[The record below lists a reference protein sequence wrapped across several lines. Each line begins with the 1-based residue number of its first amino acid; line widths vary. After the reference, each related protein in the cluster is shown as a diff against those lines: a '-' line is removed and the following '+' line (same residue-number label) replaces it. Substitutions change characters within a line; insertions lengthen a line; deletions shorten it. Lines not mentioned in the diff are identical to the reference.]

1 MQNKYVFIL
10 SLTFVCALLLS
21 LTSEGLRLKTEF
33 NIELDI
39 KKNILTVIGKQID
52 TLNDDEIINIYE
64 SNIFPALIDLKGNY
78 IKNIPHDF
86 LKQIENKVEKATNFL
101 KLFSNKTRILV
112 LCNLVNGRKTV
123 NELALLINVKQSALS
138 QHLKKMR
145 VDQIL
150 STQRSGKYI
159 YYKIQDPSV
168 KNIIQILYE
177 RFCK

>member
-1 MQNKYVFIL
+1 MD
-10 SLTFVCALLLS
+10 
-21 LTSEGLRLKTEF
+21 
-33 NIELDI
+33 NIEL
-39 KKNILTVIGKQID
+39 N
-52 TLNDDEIINIYE
+52 
-64 SNIFPALIDLKGNY
+64 
-78 IKNIPHDF
+78 

-123 NELALLINVKQSALS
+123 NELVLLIDVKQSALS
-138 QHLKKMR
+138 QHLAKMR

>member
-1 MQNKYVFIL
+1 MD
-10 SLTFVCALLLS
+10 
-21 LTSEGLRLKTEF
+21 
-33 NIELDI
+33 NIEL
-39 KKNILTVIGKQID
+39 N
-52 TLNDDEIINIYE
+52 
-64 SNIFPALIDLKGNY
+64 
-78 IKNIPHDF
+78 

-138 QHLKKMR
+138 QHLAKML

-159 YYKIQDPSV
+159 YYKIQDSSV

>member
-1 MQNKYVFIL
+1 MD
-10 SLTFVCALLLS
+10 
-21 LTSEGLRLKTEF
+21 
-33 NIELDI
+33 NIEL
-39 KKNILTVIGKQID
+39 N
-52 TLNDDEIINIYE
+52 
-64 SNIFPALIDLKGNY
+64 
-78 IKNIPHDF
+78 

-123 NELALLINVKQSALS
+123 NELVLLIDVKQSALS
-138 QHLKKMR
+138 QHLAKMR

-150 STQRSGKYI
+150 STQRAGKYI
-159 YYKIQDPSV
+159 YYKIQDSSV